1 MRDPSWP
8 WWTAWRLRGGV
19 RGAWKVKGTFSSF
32 VTPWPLRS
40 GGSELVLVSDQIYWP
55 PLASTMSFCLHF
67 TDSWKSLSSWRKKN
81 KCLQTQKRALQSA
94 SMASFLSSW
103 GKPAGFEKNP
113 LISATSLQSLL
124 DLRNDFVGDVFNV
137 IEIKRTSGGTVC
149 CFGLPGS
156 VLKLYWNDFLPMPS
170 N

>member
-1 MRDPSWP
+1 MTSTGLHHVLLLAFHRQLEEP
-8 WWTAWRLRGGV
+8 
-19 RGAWKVKGTFSSF
+19 
-32 VTPWPLRS
+32 
-40 GGSELVLVSDQIYWP
+40 ELLEE
-55 PLASTMSFCLHF
+55 
-67 TDSWKSLSSWRKKN
+67 KN

-156 VLKLYWNDFLPMPS
+156 VLKLY
-170 N
+170 